1 MDKRSQKASVR
12 SVDAVIIGSGLA
24 GLTTGAALAAAGRR
38 AVVLEQYSVVGGTT
52 HVFRRKGKW
61 EWQVGVHHLADCGFG
76 GDMPTMLRG
85 LGIGRDQ
92 LSFRRMDD
100 TGYERIVFPDLTF
113 ETPTDWGLYEQRL
126 IDAFPDQRRQIST
139 LLRAARHIGRA
150 IDRGPSMSGVGGFAR
165 SALAMGP
172 YASIALLPLKRV
184 LDLFGISSQLQAL
197 MTVSPCGSLNCP
209 PSRLPFA
216 AFGAYYRLFIEGGS
230 WFPEGGGQMLAA
242 SLLATL
248 EQHGGEAITGE
259 FVDQII
265 VRDGVAAGV
274 RTASGATYHAPV
286 VVSTADLKKTY
297 NDLLPTGSAKRS
309 DLRRVNAFR
318 MSHPFFNAFLGVD
331 VDLTRIY
338 PNRDHFSMPTWSTLD
353 DLNDISRLRADDTVD
368 SWLDRVTPVIPAYV
382 HCSDLKDPGNR
393 RYSPPGSSS
402 LEVMFPMEGDH
413 RMWGATPMTTR
424 DHDYAADETYQRVK
438 KSLTDAMIDRATTVL
453 PEIEGRVV
461 HQEAA
466 TPLTQERYTQ
476 STQGASYGIE
486 MNTHQMAL
494 ARPGPKTSIR
504 GLYLA
509 GASCRPGPTTEGVL
523 LSGIYTAGAILG
535 RDLHRDFRNGR
546 YLVPEGTLPST
557 RSDFDPLA
565 YSRVGARKRTDP
577 DELLSSPAEIRTPA
591 VTDG

>member
-1 MDKRSQKASVR
+1 MPSTRHF
-12 SVDAVIIGSGLA
+12 DAVIIGSGLA
-24 GLTTGAALAAAGRR
+24 GLTTGAALAAAGRQV
-38 AVVLEQYSVVGGTT
+38 VVLEQYSVVGGTT

-85 LGIGRDQ
+85 LGIGPDQ

-113 ETPTDWGLYEQRL
+113 ETPNDWGLYEQRL
-126 IDAFPDQRRQIST
+126 IDAFPEQRRKIHE
-139 LLRAARHIGRA
+139 LLRAARHIGHA
-150 IDRGPSMSGVGGFAR
+150 VDRGPTMSSVGGFAR
-165 SALAMGP
+165 AALAMGP

-184 LDLFGISSQLQAL
+184 LDLFGISPQLQAL
-197 MTVSPCGSLNCP
+197 LTVSPCGSLNCP

-242 SLLATL
+242 TLLSTL
-248 EQHGGEAITGE
+248 ERHGGEAVTGE
-259 FVDQII
+259 MVDEIL
-265 VRDGVAAGV
+265 VRDGVANGV
-274 RTASGATYHAPV
+274 RTASGNTYHAPI

-297 NDLLPTGSAKRS
+297 NDLLPAGSVKQS
-309 DLRRVNAFR
+309 DVRRVNKYR

-331 VDLTRIY
+331 VDLTGLY
-338 PNRDHFSMPTWSTLD
+338 PNRDHFSMPTWATLD
-353 DLNDISRLRADDTVD
+353 DLNSIGRLRDGDTVE
-368 SWLDRVTPVIPAYV
+368 SWLDRISPVIPAYV
-382 HCSDLKDPGNR
+382 HCSDLKDPGNP
-393 RYSPPGSSS
+393 RYSPEGSSS
-402 LEVMFPMEGDH
+402 LEVMFPMEADY
-413 RMWGATPMTTR
+413 RLWGAIEPANTR
-424 DHDYAADETYQRVK
+424 GHDYAANETYQRVK
-438 KSLTDAMIDRATTVL
+438 EALTAAMIDRATTVL

-486 MNTHQMAL
+486 MNTRQL
-494 ARPGPKTSIR
+494 SVARPGPTTSIR

-523 LSGIYTAGAILG
+523 LSGVYTAGAILG
-535 RDLHRDFRNGR
+535 RNLHREFRTGR
-546 YLVPEGTLPST
+546 YLVPEGVLPST
-557 RSDFDPLA
+557 GVDFDPLS
-565 YSRVGARKRTDP
+565 YSRVGARRRSQSDEITDHP
-577 DELLSSPAEIRTPA
+577 QPASTP
-591 VTDG
+591 TP

>member
-1 MDKRSQKASVR
+1 
-12 SVDAVIIGSGLA
+12 
-24 GLTTGAALAAAGRR
+24 
-38 AVVLEQYSVVGGTT
+38 
-52 HVFRRKGKW
+52 
-61 EWQVGVHHLADCGFG
+61 
-76 GDMPTMLRG
+76 
-85 LGIGRDQ
+85 
-92 LSFRRMDD
+92 
-100 TGYERIVFPDLTF
+100 
-113 ETPTDWGLYEQRL
+113 
-126 IDAFPDQRRQIST
+126 
-139 LLRAARHIGRA
+139 
-150 IDRGPSMSGVGGFAR
+150 
-165 SALAMGP
+165 
-172 YASIALLPLKRV
+172 
-184 LDLFGISSQLQAL
+184 
-197 MTVSPCGSLNCP
+197 
-209 PSRLPFA
+209 
-216 AFGAYYRLFIEGGS
+216 
-230 WFPEGGGQMLAA
+230 
-242 SLLATL
+242 
-248 EQHGGEAITGE
+248 
-259 FVDQII
+259 
-265 VRDGVAAGV
+265 
-274 RTASGATYHAPV
+274 
-286 VVSTADLKKTY
+286 
-297 NDLLPTGSAKRS
+297 
-309 DLRRVNAFR
+309 
-318 MSHPFFNAFLGVD
+318 
-331 VDLTRIY
+331 
-338 PNRDHFSMPTWSTLD
+338 
-353 DLNDISRLRADDTVD
+353 
-368 SWLDRVTPVIPAYV
+368 
-382 HCSDLKDPGNR
+382 
-393 RYSPPGSSS
+393 
-402 LEVMFPMEGDH
+402 
-413 RMWGATPMTTR
+413 MTTR